1 MFVEAQKILTGR
13 FGVEFA
19 SLLGRTIPAHPG
31 HRLADFIAD
40 HLARR
45 REWKIVRA
53 VRANQWV
60 VGGEKLEGEELNCAV
75 RRTLR
80 STARSIFDLYHYI
93 DNPTGISRLIV
104 LNQTMQQWIQR
115 PLYAEQGLVIAA
127 LHLSGFDLVL
137 QACCEQGF
145 QPLVLTIP
153 QPQGG
158 RRKEFE
164 RRQRRGMNLMP
175 ASLGALRQALRH
187 LQAGGMVL
195 TGIDRPSASSGR
207 RPRFFGRPAS
217 LPTDH
222 IWLALKARVPVII
235 ATTIMQADGKYHV
248 LTSDPIEMQPHPDHE
263 EERIQNAQAVLGVAE
278 GFIRMAPEQWTMTLP
293 VWPEALTQVPD

>member
-1 MFVEAQKILTGR
+1 MSIEAQQILTGR

-19 SLLGRTIPAHPG
+19 SLLGRTIPALAG
-31 HRLADFIAD
+31 YRLADFIAD
-40 HLARR
+40 RLAARR
-45 REWKIVRA
+45 GWKIVHT

-60 VGGEKLEGEELNCAV
+60 VSGEKTEGERLDSAV
-75 RRTLR
+75 RQTFR

-115 PLYAEQGLVIAA
+115 PVYGDCGLIIVG

-137 QACCEQGF
+137 QASCEQGF
-145 QPLVLTIP
+145 QPMVLTIP

-158 RRKEFE
+158 RKTEFE
-164 RRQRRGMNLMP
+164 RRQRRGMNLVP

-195 TGIDRPSASSGR
+195 TGIDRPSVSPGR

-217 LPTDH
+217 LPTDA
-222 IWLALKARVPVII
+222 IWLALKAEAPIII

-248 LTSDPIEMQPHPDHE
+248 LTSDPIEMRPHPDRE
-263 EERIQNAQAVLGVAE
+263 EEIIQNAETVLSVAE